1 MSLILFFIEE
11 AISAHFGVH
20 RYVGESTATESP
32 GNRQFSALTRPQG
45 LRKKEESGV
54 STQTTFATICT
65 PLYPGGRQSQI
76 SNRFMLTIQSKRATG
91 DLQCLPEPKVTRKL
105 YSMLHE
111 QPDLQQ
117 VAKKIIDVPDGGYGE
132 PVL

>member
-1 MSLILFFIEE
+1 
-11 AISAHFGVH
+11 
-20 RYVGESTATESP
+20 
-32 GNRQFSALTRPQG
+32 
-45 LRKKEESGV
+45 
-54 STQTTFATICT
+54 
-65 PLYPGGRQSQI
+65 
-76 SNRFMLTIQSKRATG
+76 MLTIQSKRATG